1 MVMLSVFY
9 ENNKDFRAEFSMTW
23 GVGLTN
29 EKLVSSHQYIIT
41 CHLSTYMSINVIWM
55 SLLLGDYPLSEEIAQ
70 STVYH
75 HLRQICVYHH
85 FTIVHKVIEVR

>member
-1 MVMLSVFY
+1 MY
-9 ENNKDFRAEFSMTW
+9 T
-23 GVGLTN
+23 
-29 EKLVSSHQYIIT
+29 
-41 CHLSTYMSINVIWM
+41 
-55 SLLLGDYPLSEEIAQ
+55 LSEEIAQ